1 MTNTDYA
8 AKAFI
13 NRQKRLNQVKR
24 HKIAL
29 IVFFIFSII
38 VFISFSTEAN
48 DNVQQLSYKYYKS
61 IEITK
66 GDALW
71 SIANDYF
78 DPIHYKSTLEYVK
91 EVMKMNNM
99 TSDDIITGSY
109 IIIPYYISEEKQE

>member
-1 MTNTDYA
+1 MP
-8 AKAFI
+8 
-13 NRQKRLNQVKR
+13 
-24 HKIAL
+24 
-29 IVFFIFSII
+29 VFSMR
-38 VFISFSTEAN
+38 SMS
-48 DNVQQLSYKYYKS
+48 KYYKS

-91 EVMKMNNM
+91 EVKKMNNM

>member
-1 MTNTDYA
+1 MISTDYA
-8 AKAFI
+8 AKALI
-13 NRQKRLNQVKR
+13 NRQKRLDQVKR

-29 IVFFIFSII
+29 IVFFIFLII
-38 VFISFSTEAN
+38 VFISFLTEAN

-66 GDALW
+66 GDTLW

-91 EVMKMNNM
+91 EVKKMNNM